1 MANIYDVARRAQVS
15 TATVSKVL
23 SNTPYVSSQTKERV
37 LEAVREL
44 KYTPSLAA
52 RGLTRNRTFVLG
64 LVIPYDPD
72 DLFSDPFLLE
82 VIRGVERSANDNDY
96 NVLLS
101 MAKKNDQRS
110 AYTRLLR
117 SGYIDGAVTVET
129 FEGDEVARQL
139 EEHGMPRVS
148 IGYRDGAHP
157 INSVHSDDYR
167 GAFEAVDHLL
177 KLGHR
182 RIGII
187 SGPAQFMGAMDE
199 RMRGAREAL
208 AAYDLQP
215 DPALLTFGDFTVESG
230 YRASQ
235 PLLQAQ
241 SRPTALFIM
250 NDRMAAGAMRFARE
264 LGLNIPADLSVVG
277 FDDVPLTVL
286 VEPPLTTIRQPSVEL
301 GRVAAQQLFELINR
315 TQTQFEPIVLPVEL
329 VIRGTTGV
337 PNFGF

>member
-23 SNTPYVSSQTKERV
+23 SNTPYVSTQTRERV

-44 KYTPSLAA
+44 QYTPSLAA
-52 RGLTRNRTFVLG
+52 RGLTRNRTFVMG

-72 DLFSDPFLLE
+72 YLFSDPFLLE
-82 VIRGVERSANDNDY
+82 VIRGVEQTANDNDY

-110 AYTRLLR
+110 AYTRLMR
-117 SGYIDGAVTVET
+117 SGYIDGVVTVET
-129 FEGDEVARQL
+129 FEGDVIGRQL
-139 EEHGMPRVS
+139 EEQGVPRVS
-148 IGYRDGAHP
+148 IGYRDGDRP
-157 INSVHSDDYR
+157 INVVHSDDYR
-167 GAFEAVDHLL
+167 GAYEAVSYLL

-199 RMRGAREAL
+199 RLRGARDAL
-208 AAYDLQP
+208 TAYDLKP
-215 DPALLTFGDFTVESG
+215 DPSLLTFGDFTLESG

-241 SRPTALFIM
+241 PRPTALFVM
-250 NDRMAAGAMRFARE
+250 NDRMATGVLRYARE
-264 LGLNIPADLSVVG
+264 IGLKVPRDLSVVG
-277 FDDVPLTVL
+277 FDDVLL
-286 VEPPLTTIRQPSVEL
+286 SASVEPPLTTIRQHSVEL
-301 GRVAAQQLFELINR
+301 GQVAAQQLFELINR
-315 TQTQFEPIVLPVEL
+315 TRSHFEPIILPVEL
-329 VIRGTTGV
+329 VIRGTTV
-337 PNFGF
+337 PPAF